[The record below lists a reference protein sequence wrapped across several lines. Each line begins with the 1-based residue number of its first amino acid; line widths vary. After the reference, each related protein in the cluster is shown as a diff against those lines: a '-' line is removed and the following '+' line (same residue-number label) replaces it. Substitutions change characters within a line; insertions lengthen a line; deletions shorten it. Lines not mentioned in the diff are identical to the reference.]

1 LARGADIIAQTV
13 AGETALRIA
22 TENLY
27 PEVLDLLL
35 KKGALTDVFD
45 NSGFNIVGFAKH
57 KENSWLA

>member
-35 KKGALTDVFD
+35 KKGALTDIFD
-45 NSGFNIVGFAKH
+45 NSGFNIVGFAKTQR
-57 KENSWLA
+57 E

>member
-13 AGETALRIA
+13 TGKTALRIA

-45 NSGFNIVGFAKH
+45 NSGFIIVGFAKTQR
-57 KENSWLA
+57 E